1 MFEALIRR
9 RPRSGCTVDEFAAE
23 STLFSLSTQVPRPT
37 ERRTDDRLLAILPAA
52 KLVSEN
58 ANYICRIKNISAGGL
73 MAEVMCPL
81 EVGAQVYIE
90 LNSEQRIPGQVVWTR
105 AGSLGIKFD
114 LDIDLRELLAN
125 RSQRRGLRP
134 RPPRLQVT
142 CGATV
147 QIGKLFYNA
156 DVHDI
161 SLGGMKVAINDWQCA
176 GRDVIVTVESLR
188 PVRGRVRWYREGN
201 AGIVFD
207 KPLTF
212 QELAEWM
219 GKRLEVASLR
229 TGAWDRPGAG
239 R

>member
-1 MFEALIRR
+1 MFQALIRR
-9 RPRSGCTVDEFAAE
+9 KQRRGCSVDEFAAE

-37 ERRTDDRLLAILPAA
+37 DRRTDDRLLAILPAA

-73 MAEVMCPL
+73 TAEVVCPL
-81 EVGAQVYIE
+81 EVGARVYIE
-90 LNSEQRIPGQVVWTR
+90 LSSDQRIPGQIVWTR
-105 AGSLGIKFD
+105 EGSLGIKFD
-114 LDIDLRELLAN
+114 QDVDLRELLAN

-147 QIGKLFYNA
+147 QIGKLYYKVE
-156 DVHDI
+156 VHDI

-176 GRDVIVTVESLR
+176 GRDVIVTIESLR
-188 PVRGRVRWYREGN
+188 PVRGRVRWYRDGN
-201 AGIVFD
+201 AGIVFE
-207 KPLTF
+207 KPLSF
-212 QELAEWM
+212 EELAEWM

-229 TGAWDRPGAG
+229 TGAWDRTPRHG
-239 R
+239 